1 MQPEGFARYYDAA
14 LKSGKSCEK
23 VRAEVF
29 NACGLTLDAYE
40 AERIMG

>member
-1 MQPEGFARYYDAA
+1 MRYYDAA
-14 LKSGKSCEK
+14 LKSKESDEK

-29 NACGLTLDAYE
+29 DACGLNLDAYE